1 MAGDEDAGAGGQG
14 GADVAAGSGESV
26 GDVLHGGGDQDGV
39 VSDGDGW
46 GGGDGVE
53 LAHEVLAVGGEDRAV
68 VDALRGQQRV
78 GVGVGGSGGSCVG
91 VDPGTGGGD
100 VAGGEAA
107 ADGDAGLGEGVADAV
122 EDHCGVVVELGAADG
137 QEQGAVV
144 FGGVEV
150 AGAGEAGSLA
160 GADGDVA
167 ADGDFDDGGAVGLG
181 AQQVDHDA
189 VGGGE
194 AQQGGDRKSVV

>member
-1 MAGDEDAGAGGQG
+1 M
-14 GADVAAGSGESV
+14 
-26 GDVLHGGGDQDGV
+26 
-39 VSDGDGW
+39 
-46 GGGDGVE
+46 
-53 LAHEVLAVGGEDRAV
+53 
-68 VDALRGQQRV
+68 DALRGQQRV
-78 GVGVGGSGGSCVG
+78 GVGVGGSGGSGVG
-91 VDPGTGGGD
+91 VNPGTGGSD

-107 ADGDAGLGEGVADAV
+107 ADGDAGLGEGVTDAV

-137 QEQGAVV
+137 QEQRAVV

-181 AQQVDHDA
+181 AQQVDYDA

-194 AQQGGDRKSVV
+194 AQQGGGSGDDVGGGSEFDGHGCSPFVYGLGAPVSAGVAGDRRGGARNLEEAATGGAGFSARERQRA